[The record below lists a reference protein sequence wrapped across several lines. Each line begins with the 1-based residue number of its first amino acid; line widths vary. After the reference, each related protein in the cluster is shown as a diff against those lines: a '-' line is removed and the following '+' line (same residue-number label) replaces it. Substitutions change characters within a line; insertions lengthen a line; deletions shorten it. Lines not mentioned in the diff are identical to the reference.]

1 MSTASAQWG
10 QLDPRQFWLHGKE
23 PDEPVSFDEQ
33 SGMWNVYGHQEV
45 LDVLADTTTFSS
57 DTARLVPIEGE
68 FSRGNLLKMDPPEHH
83 KLRKLVGHAFTSKMI
98 SGLEP
103 RIVELTHELLDKAVD
118 RGRMEVV
125 EDLAYPLPVIV
136 IADLLGLPNSD
147 RDLFKQWVGEVF
159 ERPEGF
165 TRGEPTPQSTQNAVD
180 QMGKLIAYLHEH
192 ATERRTKPRNDLLTR
207 LVEAQVDGERLSD
220 TEVANFGAVLL
231 IAGHITTTMLLGNTV
246 LCMETFREA
255 REAVQSDRTRIP
267 GMIEESLRYLSSFAA
282 ISRCTNQPGRIG
294 DKSIEADQLVLL
306 WLAAANRDP
315 RRFERPHEFDIT
327 RSPNPHLAFGHGVH
341 FCIGTQL
348 ARMEGRVAMNVLFDR
363 FPRFRMDPDDA
374 PRFQPSPY
382 MTGVTRLSLLT
393 D

>member
-1 MSTASAQWG
+1 MSTAFAQWG
-10 QLDPRQFWLHGKE
+10 DLDPRQFWLHGKE
-23 PDEPVSFDEQ
+23 PEEPVGFDEQ
-33 SGMWNVYGHQEV
+33 SGMWNVYGYQEV

-68 FSRGNLLKMDPPEHH
+68 FSQGNLLKMDPPEHN

-98 SGLEP
+98 SSLEP
-103 RIVELTHELLDKAVD
+103 TITDLTHELLDGSAD
-118 RGRMEVV
+118 AGRMEVV

-147 RDLFKQWVGEVF
+147 RDLFRQWVGEVF

-165 TRGEPTPQSTQNAVD
+165 TRGEPTPESTQNAVD

-192 ATERRTKPRNDLLTR
+192 ATERRTQPRNDLLTR
-207 LVEAQVDGERLSD
+207 LVEAEVDGERLSD

-246 LCMETFREA
+246 LCMDTFADA
-255 REAVQSDRTRIP
+255 RAAVQSDRSRIP
-267 GMIEESLRYLSSFAA
+267 GMIEESLRYMSSFSA
-282 ISRCTNQPGRIG
+282 ISRCTNRSGQVGG
-294 DKSIEADQLVLL
+294 KTIEADQLVLL
-306 WLAAANRDP
+306 WLAVANRDP
-315 RRFERPHEFDIT
+315 RRFDRPHEFDIT
-327 RSPNPHLAFGHGVH
+327 RDPNPHLAFGRGVH
-341 FCIGTQL
+341 YCIGTQL
-348 ARMEGRVAMNVLFDR
+348 ARMEGRVAMNILFDR
-363 FPRFRMDPDDA
+363 FPNFRTDPEDV
-374 PRFQPSPY
+374 PQFQPSPY